1 VGKDIGLAD
10 YKLFALGKEEGRNAL
25 EIGRQELAGRGENVD
40 EAEEGS
46 LVESLDGSHD
56 FLTVWTLVT
65 VEENGDI
72 GVCGH

>member
-10 YKLFALGKEEGRNAL
+10 YKLFALREQEGGNAL
-25 EIGRQELAGRGENVD
+25 EIRGQELAGRGENVD

-46 LVESLDGSHD
+46 LVEGLDRPYHL
-56 FLTVWTLVT
+56 LTVWTLVT